1 MCAGLLPELGALGD
15 VLARR
20 PEWADDLRAIRARQL
35 RILQLVAARYQA
47 AGESAS
53 AVVLLEAAVRELEE
67 TLGLRHPGILAL
79 SKRAEAM
86 FEALPPDVRQ
96 QVRCNIPKGVA
107 HSVLGCSTRLFSC
120 SKTNNWLRYCGKYQ
134 TIEAVHINAVMDE
147 NFPILWVAVIIDLR
161 SSNPHLVAGD
171 RLVPRGNV
179 NSLNH
184 YVEQSVSLI

>member
-15 VLARR
+15 VLARL

-53 AVVLLEAAVRELEE
+53 AVVLLEAAVRQLEE

-86 FEALPPDVRQ
+86 FEALPPHVRQ
-96 QVRCNIPKGVA
+96 QVRCSI
-107 HSVLGCSTRLFSC
+107 S
-120 SKTNNWLRYCGKYQ
+120 
-134 TIEAVHINAVMDE
+134 
-147 NFPILWVAVIIDLR
+147 
-161 SSNPHLVAGD
+161 
-171 RLVPRGNV
+171 
-179 NSLNH
+179 
-184 YVEQSVSLI
+184 